1 VVIAV
6 LLVELLVLLILLPL
20 FLLVRILLRAPWVV
34 EVTGRST
41 VHHQEAVKGWS
52 ASGAVRDG
60 IASRLA
66 AGVPVST
73 VVAEREAIRAGQ
85 APEWS
90 PR

>member
-1 VVIAV
+1 VVTGSG
-6 LLVELLVLLILLPL
+6 LPL
-20 FLLVRILLRAPWVV
+20 A
-34 EVTGRST
+34 TGDMTGSSAA
-41 VHHQEAVKGWS
+41 AV
-52 ASGAVRDG
+52 AAGAVRCG

-66 AGVPVST
+66 ARVPVST